1 LNVLCFSTSIV
12 RTSWAQTQSNPEVV
26 KALYSIIDSGIGSSP
41 VRLLRVDYPW
51 GHTSFSDGIFQLFVF
66 LSTLLH
72 TLIITDDVEIHDMD
86 KPIPLHQLRRC
97 IQVLKKLLH
106 RACCLDLPKEE
117 DAPSQYLGLSLI
129 SASAKVMRDLYDRS
143 SRKPLCLPK
152 LWIIDDLLE
161 CEIRRCDSF
170 DDYERLLSL
179 PILRICPFLVSFK
192 RRLKLFERIVTTNRI
207 LIQGQNNPNPFV
219 MDSGLKPGIPVRI
232 MRGRVLEDGLA
243 TMSKL
248 GRNMRK
254 RIVVHYLNEA
264 GAQEAGVDIGGLFKE
279 FWTDLCAI
287 AFDPN
292 YALFRVT
299 EGAGNCMYPNPAS
312 GAAHG
317 ALHVT
322 LFEFLGR
329 ILGKALY
336 EGITIHPRFAHFFLS
351 FLRGDYNFLHMLP
364 DLSTM
369 DPVLYN
375 NLMYLK
381 SYDGDAEDL
390 CLTFT
395 VANDDF
401 GGNRE
406 IQLIPNG
413 SNVSVTNL
421 NKQRYIGELIFD
433 L

>member
-1 LNVLCFSTSIV
+1 MFECIVLTDVFFRST
-12 RTSWAQTQSNPEVV
+12 
-26 KALYSIIDSGIGSSP
+26 P
-41 VRLLRVDYPW
+41 VRLLNSRFNWKAGAKND
-51 GHTSFSDGIFQLFVF
+51 DGTMQLLIFLY
-66 LSTLLH
+66 TLAH
-72 TLIITDDVEIHDMD
+72 TLIITDDIEIHDMD

-97 IQVLKKLLH
+97 IQVLKKLLY
-106 RACCLDLPKEE
+106 RACCTDIEQTGNM
-117 DAPSQYLGLSLI
+117 PSNYLGLSLI
-129 SASAKVMRDLYDRS
+129 AAASKTMRDLYDRS
-143 SRKPLCLPK
+143 SRRPFCLPK
-152 LWIIDDLLE
+152 LWIIEDLLDKD
-161 CEIRRCDSF
+161 IRRCKTF
-170 DDYERLLSL
+170 ANYERLLHT

-207 LIQGQNNPNPFV
+207 EIQGQHNSNPFA

-243 TMSKL
+243 TMNKL
-248 GRNMRK
+248 GKDMRK

-264 GAQEAGVDIGGLFKE
+264 GATEAGVDVGGLFKE
-279 FWTDLCAI
+279 FWTDLSAI

-317 ALHVT
+317 SDHVI

-336 EGITIHPRFAHFFLS
+336 EGITIHPQFAHFFLS
-351 FLRGDYNFLHMLP
+351 FLRGDYNYLHMLP

-369 DPVLYN
+369 DPQLYN
-375 NLMYLK
+375 NLMFLK
-381 SYDGDAEDL
+381 NYDGDAEDL

-395 VANDDF
+395 IANDDF
-401 GGNRE
+401 GGNKE
-406 IQLIPNG
+406 VPLIPRG
-413 SNVSVTNL
+413 ADIPVTNS
-421 NKQRYIGELIFD
+421 NKQRYVGKYNC
-433 L
+433 